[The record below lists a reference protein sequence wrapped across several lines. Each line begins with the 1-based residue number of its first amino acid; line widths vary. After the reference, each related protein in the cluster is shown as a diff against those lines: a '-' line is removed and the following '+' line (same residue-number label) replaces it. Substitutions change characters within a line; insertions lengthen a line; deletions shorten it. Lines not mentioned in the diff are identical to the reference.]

1 MLWAIPRSPCLT
13 LWLVNQ
19 TVLNV
24 ITYRTDWQIGQ
35 NTKLTEGVLVSVVH
49 EYLFKPLYTDSSS
62 VSIY

>member
-49 EYLFKPLYTDSSS
+49 EYLIKPLYTDSKS
-62 VSIY
+62 VSIN